1 MTASAEWCLILVV
14 RLWLMAVV
22 VNAENGEGK
31 GRHGRSIHGEKKR
44 GER

>member
-1 MTASAEWCLILVV
+1 MNTINGRMDLLVM
-14 RLWLMAVV
+14 MAVV

>member
-1 MTASAEWCLILVV
+1 MVFDFGRSIVV
-14 RLWLMAVV
+14 DGCV